1 MLYLS
6 YPISWTINFLMDI
19 AMFGFVFRKAKKKNE
34 ISIAEF
40 AGETPDENSA
50 KIEIAAYET
59 VVEEKVENNE
69 D

>member
-1 MLYLS
+1 
-6 YPISWTINFLMDI
+6 MDI
-19 AMFGFVFRKAKKKNE
+19 AMLVFVFRKAKKKNE

-59 VVEEKVENNE
+59 VVEEKAENNE